1 MVRAENKAIR
11 DFRRSICGRAGR
23 WLQAQPRPAAGRDAE
38 GLLGNDAD
46 NRAAVAAVARD
57 DLDLVGLAFRA
68 ERKIADKI
76 IKSLRLHP

>member
-1 MVRAENKAIR
+1 M
-11 DFRRSICGRAGR
+11 
-23 WLQAQPRPAAGRDAE
+23 
-38 GLLGNDAD
+38 LGNDAD